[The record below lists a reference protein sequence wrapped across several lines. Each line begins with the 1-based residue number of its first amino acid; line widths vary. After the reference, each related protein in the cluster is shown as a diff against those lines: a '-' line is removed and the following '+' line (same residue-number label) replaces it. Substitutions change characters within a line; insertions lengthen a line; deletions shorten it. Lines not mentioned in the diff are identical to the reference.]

1 MVYRLM
7 RRAEGLGNVGVM
19 DIMQQAPALT
29 LTLLAL
35 IDATSIG
42 TLVIPIWLLLR
53 RNYREVIPK
62 VLLYLLVLAGF
73 YWVVGVLLRAGWQLG
88 QLGGLG
94 TLIATPA
101 AQWVKLV
108 LGLGLLGWALLTP
121 SKRQSTAPTHLV
133 RSERSQSE
141 HRPPA
146 NQHSSPVP
154 ELAVAKSLRGRLAT
168 ALDSYTG
175 VVALALVAGLLEL
188 PTMLPYLGALGLM
201 ESLGW
206 QHALQLVVLVFY
218 CVVMILPALLLVLLR
233 RVTGN
238 RVEALLG
245 RIGHKLNAFAA
256 ESLLWVAGVVG
267 FLLLR
272 SAALELGVF
281 GFLS

>member
-1 MVYRLM
+1 
-7 RRAEGLGNVGVM
+7 
-19 DIMQQAPALT
+19 
-29 LTLLAL
+29 
-35 IDATSIG
+35 
-42 TLVIPIWLLLR
+42 
-53 RNYREVIPK
+53 
-62 VLLYLLVLAGF
+62 
-73 YWVVGVLLRAGWQLG
+73 
-88 QLGGLG
+88 
-94 TLIATPA
+94 
-101 AQWVKLV
+101 
-108 LGLGLLGWALLTP
+108 
-121 SKRQSTAPTHLV
+121 
-133 RSERSQSE
+133 
-141 HRPPA
+141 
-146 NQHSSPVP
+146 
-154 ELAVAKSLRGRLAT
+154 
-168 ALDSYTG
+168 
-175 VVALALVAGLLEL
+175 
-188 PTMLPYLGALGLM
+188 MLPYLGALGLM

>member
-1 MVYRLM
+1 MVYSLM
-7 RRAEGLGNVGVM
+7 RGTEGLGSVGVM

-88 QLGGLG
+88 QLGGFGALFS
-94 TLIATPA
+94 TPA
-101 AQWVKLV
+101 AQWIKLV
-108 LGLGLLGWALLTP
+108 LGVGLLGWALLTP
-121 SKRQSTAPTHLV
+121 SKRQSTASAHLV
-133 RSERSQSE
+133 RSEQGQSE

-146 NQHSSPVP
+146 NQHSSPLP
-154 ELAVAKSLRGRLAT
+154 QLAVAKSLRGRLTT

-272 SAALELGVF
+272 SAALDLGVF